1 MKVSASME
9 SLWQYI
15 QSLSLSERNREWLAE
30 RLLEGTK
37 KEKKEDAKDAISKEE
52 VLAGIDR
59 GLKDMKA
66 GRSKPFDEFMKEWDS
81 ELQD

>member
-37 KEKKEDAKDAISKEE
+37 KEDAKDAISKEE

-66 GRSKPFDEFMKEWDS
+66 GRSKPFDEFMKDFC
-81 ELQD
+81 

>member
-37 KEKKEDAKDAISKEE
+37 KENAKDAISKEE
-52 VLAGIDR
+52 ILAGIDR

>member
-30 RLLEGTK
+30 RLLEGT
-37 KEKKEDAKDAISKEE
+37 KKEDAKDAISKEE